1 MEMEGI
7 DVWPLWWAVSIGA
20 CFGGNGTI
28 IGASAN
34 VVLTGIASRKG
45 YNITFIEFM
54 KIGMPMMLMSIVL
67 STIYL
72 LIIFGNYWG

>member
-34 VVLTGIASRKG
+34 VVLTGIASREG
-45 YNITFIEFM
+45 YPITFIGFM

-67 STIYL
+67 STVYL